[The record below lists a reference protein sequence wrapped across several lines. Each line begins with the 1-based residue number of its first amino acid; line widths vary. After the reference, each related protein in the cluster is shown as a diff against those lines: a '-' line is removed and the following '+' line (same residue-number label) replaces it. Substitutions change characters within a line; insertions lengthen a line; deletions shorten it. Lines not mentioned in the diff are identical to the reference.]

1 MLVRNIGSRGRIV
14 RVAVGGLMV
23 LCGLVGL
30 SATPLGLA
38 IAGVGAASLITGM
51 VRYCPACAL
60 VAGKPIT
67 GR

>member
-1 MLVRNIGSRGRIV
+1 MLVRNIGSRARIV
-14 RVAVGGLMV
+14 RAAGGGLMV

-38 IAGVGAASLITGM
+38 VAGVGAASLITGM

-60 VAGKPIT
+60 VGSKPIT